1 MILVTGGF
9 GLIGSNIIR
18 NLNKRGKNNIFVVD
32 DLSDGRKYKNLVD
45 CEFEEYFDKDTFFE
59 QAENLWDKITA
70 IYHEG
75 AISSTTEWNGKKVM
89 ESNYFFSDKLL
100 AKAMEHKIPFSYAS
114 SASVYGGTLHFTE
127 NGPLDPMNMYA
138 YSKMLFDCKIEKLVN
153 TEWYQNSP
161 YIIQGWRYFNVY
173 GQGEDHKDGQASPI
187 TQFSKQ
193 ARETGKIKV
202 FEGSEK
208 FKRDFVCAEDIALLK
223 IEMLNRKVSGIFNAG
238 TGNAVSFMDVAN
250 MIARKVG
257 AEIQTIPFPEHLK
270 GHYQEFTQAN
280 MDKLTTIGNPI
291 RMRRVQDYIN
301 HNI

>member
-45 CEFEEYFDKDTFFE
+45 CEFDEYFDKDTFFE
-59 QAENLWDKITA
+59 HAENLWDKITA

-75 AISSTTEWNGKKVM
+75 AISSTTEWDGKKVM

-114 SASVYGGTLHFTE
+114 SASVYGGFLHFTE
-127 NGPLDPMNMYA
+127 DGPLDPMNMYA
-138 YSKMLFDCKIEKLVN
+138 YSKMLFDRKIEKLIN
-153 TEWYQNSP
+153 TDWYQNSP

-173 GQGEDHKDGQASPI
+173 GQGEEHKDGQASPI

-193 ARETGKIKV
+193 AKETGKIKV
-202 FEGSEK
+202 FEGSEN

-223 IEMLNRKVSGIFNAG
+223 IEMLGRNVSGIFNAG
-238 TGNAVSFMDVAN
+238 TGNAISFMDVAN

-257 AEIQTIPFPEHLK
+257 AEIETIPFPKHLK

-280 MDKLTTIGNPI
+280 MNKLDSVGNPI

>member
-114 SASVYGGTLHFTE
+114 SASVYGGKLHFTE

-138 YSKMLFDCKIEKLVN
+138 YSKMLFDRKIEKLVN

>member
-32 DLSDGRKYKNLVD
+32 DLTDGRKYKNLVD
-45 CEFEEYFDKDTFFE
+45 CEFDEYFDKDTFFE
-59 QAENLWDKITA
+59 NAENLWDKITA

-138 YSKMLFDCKIEKLVN
+138 YSKMLFDRKIEKLVN

-193 ARETGKIKV
+193 AKETGKIKV

-238 TGNAVSFMDVAN
+238 TGNAISFMDVAN

-257 AEIQTIPFPEHLK
+257 AEIETIPFPEHLK

-301 HNI
+301 HNV